1 MKKIYKVGLIGCGH
15 IAETYFRAHNY
26 FNNFKIIKCADIKK
40 EVSDRCAKINKIK
53 SLTVEK
59 LLKDGEIASD
69 LEKPSQEEIVA
80 EVTAL
85 TNV

>member
-1 MKKIYKVGLIGCGH
+1 
-15 IAETYFRAHNY
+15 
-26 FNNFKIIKCADIKK
+26 
-40 EVSDRCAKINKIK
+40 
-53 SLTVEK
+53 
-59 LLKDGEIASD
+59 LKDGKIASD